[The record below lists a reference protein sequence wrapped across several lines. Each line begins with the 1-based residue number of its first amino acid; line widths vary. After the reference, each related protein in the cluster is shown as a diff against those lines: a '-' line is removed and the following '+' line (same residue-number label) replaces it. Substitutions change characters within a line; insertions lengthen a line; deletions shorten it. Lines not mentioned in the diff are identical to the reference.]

1 MLMQMTSSARN
12 EREESL
18 KDGVAAIKKPSLTMS
33 VTLGICYII
42 RSGEFLS
49 WKSWLELDL

>member
-1 MLMQMTSSARN
+1 MTSSARN